1 MRGWPLR
8 EWLIVWVVGLL
19 LAYPLVRL
27 TSSVPS
33 APRPAESVPDDAH
46 APVTAWG
53 ELRFSH
59 APERF
64 VLFFGDRELARGGG
78 DLRDEFEAL
87 LALDHGHA
95 TFRLDLVWPED
106 VADAYAELGV
116 EPEALP
122 VRRAGAWGRGDTR
135 ALLEMSWP
143 HHP

>member
-33 APRPAESVPDDAH
+33 ASRPAESAPDDDH
-46 APVTAWG
+46 APVMAWG

-64 VLFFGDRELARGGG
+64 ALFYGDAELARGGG
-78 DLRDEFEAL
+78 EARAEFESP
-87 LALDHGHA
+87 LALDHGRA
-95 TFRLDLVWPED
+95 SFRLDLVWPQD
-106 VADAYAELGV
+106 VADAYAEVSV
-116 EPEALP
+116 EPEAMP
-122 VRRAGAWGRGDTR
+122 ARRAGVWGRGDTL
-135 ALLEMSWP
+135 AILEMSWP
-143 HHP
+143 HHH